1 MRRRQTALLRS
12 ESRVEYNEFKN
23 DILSALNCR
32 NPIEELLAQ
41 GVIDES
47 WNIARLRNAQTL
59 IITSRARK
67 QARLSDRADDR
78 EKRERNDHD
87 LKAEVERNL
96 KSEATR
102 EDALEDLREPIGK
115 AIDDEEKEFQEVAD
129 AVALESN
136 IENQIKIDQLIDSG
150 YARLTDALRQID
162 WCRKEFLDNLVS
174 ASDAAIGRA
183 FKDHAKEV
191 EIESTSMPT
200 APHHD

>member
-1 MRRRQTALLRS
+1 MQRRQTALLRS
-12 ESRVEYNEFKN
+12 ESRDEYNEFKN

-47 WNIARLRNAQTL
+47 WNIARLRNAQAL

-67 QARLSDRADDR
+67 QARLSDREDDR

-87 LKAEVERNL
+87 LKAEVGKNL
-96 KSEATR
+96 QNEATR
-102 EDALEDLREPIGK
+102 EDALEELREPIGK
-115 AIDDEEKEFQEVAD
+115 AIDDEEKEIQEVED

-183 FKDHAKEV
+183 IKHHAKEV